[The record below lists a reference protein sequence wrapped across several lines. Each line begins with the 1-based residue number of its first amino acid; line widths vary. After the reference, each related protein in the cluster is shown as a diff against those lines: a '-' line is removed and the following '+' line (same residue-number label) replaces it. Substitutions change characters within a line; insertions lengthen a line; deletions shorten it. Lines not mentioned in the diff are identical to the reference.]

1 MTTLCPVCLE
11 SVQDIIDCD
20 KHGTCPSCLKTMF
33 MKKYECS
40 IEDAMEN
47 GYVVNCPLCRK
58 EVSATVISVYQT
70 GHHSEDARA
79 AAPPPT
85 PAVYRVNPDLV
96 DLPPPRRI
104 NIYVQNRAPFP
115 FDIWWVPD
123 LEIHTRRNALRIQS
137 NIAPGTI
144 RKVNV
149 GRRGDR
155 FILLGL
161 GTYLAELRT
170 SDGSSDNYVFTG
182 HDIVELNTRHHEDV

>member
-85 PAVYRVNPDLV
+85 SSQFCFSIENDSEITFNIFLMPSNAIHSQSVPVLV
-96 DLPPPRRI
+96 QD
-104 NIYVQNRAPFP
+104 NV
-115 FDIWWVPD
+115 
-123 LEIHTRRNALRIQS
+123 
-137 NIAPGTI
+137 APGTTI
-144 RKVNV
+144 TVNV
-149 GRRGDR
+149 GRRGDIFKLVTSR
-155 FILLGL
+155 R
-161 GTYLAELRT
+161 GTYLTDLET
-170 SDGSSDNYVFTG
+170 YHESSDNYEFTRRL
-182 HDIVELNTRHHEDV
+182 DILELVD